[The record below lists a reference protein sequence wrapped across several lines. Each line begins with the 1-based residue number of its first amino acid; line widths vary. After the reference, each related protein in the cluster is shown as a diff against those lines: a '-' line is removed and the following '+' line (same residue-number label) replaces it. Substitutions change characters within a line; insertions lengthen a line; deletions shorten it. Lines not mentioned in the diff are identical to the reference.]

1 MVKFKSRYIL
11 LECLYEEDKV
21 RTVEASKWLKLIRTE
36 VESLFGD
43 VGLGKLSK
51 NLQVKYVN
59 NMTNMMIIRVGKD
72 YLKMLWTVLTM
83 VNNIDGEKI
92 KLHIVGV
99 SGTIKKCELKAKKY
113 LQGWT
118 LNYEKYN
125 K

>member
-11 LECLYEEDKV
+11 LECLFEEDKV
-21 RTVEASKWLKLIRTE
+21 RTVEASKWLKLIRAE

-83 VNNIDGEKI
+83 MNNIEGEKM

-99 SGTIKKCELKAKKY
+99 SGTIKKCETKAKKY
-113 LQGWT
+113 LEGWT
-118 LNYEKYN
+118 LSYEKYN